1 MTKKVWVS
9 GDKTRM
15 YWTFR
20 ALARAGYA
28 VVQNAGVQI
37 LVTESGW
44 LLNDKSIATV
54 EELLQEL
61 GALFTDQ

>member
-1 MTKKVWVS
+1 
-9 GDKTRM
+9 
-15 YWTFR
+15 
-20 ALARAGYA
+20 LARAGYA
-28 VVQNAGVQI
+28 VVQDAGVQI

-44 LLNDKSIATV
+44 LLNDKSISTV